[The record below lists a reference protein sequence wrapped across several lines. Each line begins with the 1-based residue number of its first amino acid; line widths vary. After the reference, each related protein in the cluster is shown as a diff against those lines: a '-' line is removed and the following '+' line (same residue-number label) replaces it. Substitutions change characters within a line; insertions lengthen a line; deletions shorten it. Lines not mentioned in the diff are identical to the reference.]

1 MPSPDKLFRLDPVE
15 TKITAPVSQF
25 QGLADAADR
34 SVANRS
40 LGRGLTAFSQAL
52 GSLAQ
57 FKKEDQVREDIKTA
71 KDAAVRGEVMPDVLP
86 VAEKAFQNIVDVN
99 TSADSLLSIDRFENG
114 AEFNSLVENPEI
126 PSSEKTKEMEASY
139 DDFYARAVQTIQ
151 SPEVRTDLRNKIN
164 LLKEKSYQKVYEAE
178 KTQRTLE
185 GINGISNI
193 IKDAVVFSEN
203 KQVPLTETFT
213 GKWIDN
219 VSKDLGVSH
228 PFIPENERKLLAF
241 QALTANPDV
250 IADPEIASNLLNEK
264 FNKNITYHNLYF
276 GKGDDAEEFRKI
288 YDKFLTNTV
297 AYSKKL
303 ADTEAAA
310 DLERIAVAKDLAKET
325 FLANPNMN
333 IEDLG
338 PALAASGLDL
348 GKVGTYLKGL
358 ITYRDLVTK
367 EQLGS
372 SNHNEVRDLALDGT
386 IKDKRSVDDYGIIGN
401 LSPDSIAKIKE
412 LVGEEN
418 TQRADNTKTYLKSTA
433 TIKSTLVG
441 LIKNN
446 LKSKNKDITAILAN
460 PNPSMADLSKLVV
473 GTTIDPDTLRIAF
486 NEINDL
492 VVKMEG
498 LAEFNAFKDAA
509 AEGAGGVSPQNIK
522 AFQAEM
528 QKQVEALADKV
539 NRDLSENQFSH
550 LDADPK
556 SSLNMPTAGADSIG
570 EFGVITTPSG
580 DPSKTVRTD
589 TLGSTKEVFD
599 FRTNEAQIQEKDIK
613 NKVII
618 KDATQ
623 GKTGGLTEWLTSFF
637 STSDKGTP
645 EIILKELIVDAPR
658 SPSEQKFLDT
668 LKAGKNPSKEY
679 KETIKDLTREELLE
693 TNLDAKARLE
703 RQDEAQQKPQ
713 ASDKTLTDASDKGR
727 GFFPDVPNE
736 RSDLRK
742 LQDTAQF
749 QDDRTI
755 LDVISFA
762 DLQNKAADLFGD
774 VMDSVFGDGEK
785 KEFPIDIDVSPL
797 PNFDTTLE
805 GESAKLA
812 IDRPDLS
819 EELKTM
825 VPKLIASDNVFEN
838 LQLLEK
844 HPYDQPFKPAANE
857 NFDTGPY
864 GIRRETANKILGTKF
879 KTDDKMNL
887 QQIKQVVDTF
897 KADVDKGLDVLE
909 AQSPTPFPPEL
920 RRAVFLSLY
929 NVGRAFKDG
938 KFIKAPNASKALA
951 EGDFKKALTELF
963 SKEKGITKSKGKYN
977 PGIYKRSIAIL
988 GLAEY
993 GINK

>member
-15 TKITAPVSQF
+15 TKITAPVSNF
-25 QGLADAADR
+25 QVLAETADR

-40 LGRGLTAFSQAL
+40 LGRGLSAFSQAL
-52 GSLAQ
+52 GGLAQ
-57 FKKEDQVREDIKTA
+57 FKKQEQIRDDIKTA
-71 KDAAVRGEVMPDVLP
+71 KDAAVRGEVMPNVLP
-86 VAEKAFQNIVDVN
+86 VAETAYQNIVDVN
-99 TSADSLLSIDRFENG
+99 TAADSLLSIDRFENG
-114 AEFNSLVENPEI
+114 EEFNTLVENPKI

-151 SPEVRTDLRNKIN
+151 SAEVRTDLRNKIN

-178 KTQRTLE
+178 KTQRILE
-185 GINGISNI
+185 GIHGISNI
-193 IKDAVVFSEN
+193 IKDAIVFSEN
-203 KQVPLTETFT
+203 TQVPLTETFT

-219 VSKDLGVSH
+219 ISKDLGVSH

-241 QALTANPDV
+241 QALTANSDV
-250 IADPEIASNLLNEK
+250 IADPQIAYNLLNQK

-276 GKGDDAEEFRKI
+276 GKGEDAEEFRKI
-288 YDKFLTNTV
+288 YDKFLTSTE
-297 AYSKKL
+297 AYSTKL
-303 ADTEAAA
+303 AATEEAA
-310 DLERIAVAKDLAKET
+310 DKERIAVAKDLAKET

-333 IEDLG
+333 VKNLG

-358 ITYRDLVTK
+358 VTYRDLVTK

-372 SNHNEVRDLALDGT
+372 NNHNEVRDLVLDGT
-386 IKDKRSVDDYGIIGN
+386 IKDKRSIDDYGIIGN

-418 TQRADNTKTYLKSTA
+418 KQRTDNTKTYLKSTA

-473 GTTIDPDTLRIAF
+473 GTTIDPDLLRISF

-509 AEGAGGVSPQNIK
+509 ADGPGGVSPQNIK

-528 QKQVEALADKV
+528 QKQVEALADKI
-539 NRDLSENQFSH
+539 NRGLTENQFSH
-550 LDADPK
+550 LDANPK
-556 SSLNMPTAGADSIG
+556 SSLNFPTAGAESIG
-570 EFGVITTPSG
+570 VATDEFGASVVTTPSG
-580 DPSKTVRTD
+580 DPSKTVRTNI
-589 TLGSTKEVFD
+589 LGSTKEVFD

-637 STSDKGTP
+637 STPDKGTP

-703 RQDEAQQKPQ
+703 RQDKAQQKRQ
-713 ASDKTLTDASDKGR
+713 SSDKTLD
-727 GFFPDVPNE
+727 
-736 RSDLRK
+736 
-742 LQDTAQF
+742 
-749 QDDRTI
+749 I
-755 LDVISFA
+755 ISFA

-785 KEFPIDIDVSPL
+785 KDFPIDIDISPL

-812 IDRPDLS
+812 VDRPDLAK
-819 EELKTM
+819 ELKTI
-825 VPKLIASDNVFEN
+825 VPKLIASDNIFEN
-838 LQLLEK
+838 LKLLEN
-844 HPYDQPFKPAANE
+844 HPSDQVFKPAKNE
-857 NFDTGPY
+857 TFDTGPF
-864 GIRRETANKILGTKF
+864 GITRATANEILGTKF
-879 KTDDKMNL
+879 KTGDRMNL
-887 QQIKQVVDTF
+887 QQTKQVIDTF
-897 KADVDKGLDVLE
+897 KADVDKGLDILE

-920 RRAVFLSLY
+920 RRAVFLGIY
-929 NVGRAFKDG
+929 NVGRKFENG

-951 EGDFKKALTELF
+951 EGDFKTALKELF
-963 SKEKGITKSKGKYN
+963 STEKGITKANKIYN
-977 PGIYKRSIAIL
+977 AGVHKRSIALL
-988 GLAEY
+988 GLAEH

>member
-71 KDAAVRGEVMPDVLP
+71 KDAAVRGEVMPNVLP
-86 VAEKAFQNIVDVN
+86 IAEKAFQNIVDVN

-178 KTQRTLE
+178 KIQRTLE

-193 IKDAVVFSEN
+193 IKDAIVFSEN
-203 KQVPLTETFT
+203 TQVPLTETFT
-213 GKWIDN
+213 GKWVDN

-241 QALTANPDV
+241 QALAANPDV
-250 IADPEIASNLLNEK
+250 IADPEVAYNLLNEK

-276 GKGDDAEEFRKI
+276 GKGEDAEEFRKI
-288 YDKFLTNTV
+288 YDKFLTSTE
-297 AYSKKL
+297 AYSTKL
-303 ADTEAAA
+303 AATEEAA
-310 DLERIAVAKDLAKET
+310 DKERIAVAKDLAKET

-333 IEDLG
+333 VKDLG

-358 ITYRDLVTK
+358 VTYRDLVTK

-372 SNHNEVRDLALDGT
+372 NNHNEVRDLALDGT

-446 LKSKNKDITAILAN
+446 LKSKNKDITAILAK

-693 TNLDAKARLE
+693 SNPDAKARLE
-703 RQDEAQQKPQ
+703 LQGETQKDI
-713 ASDKTLTDASDKGR
+713 SESL
-727 GFFPDVPNE
+727 
-736 RSDLRK
+736 
-742 LQDTAQF
+742 
-749 QDDRTI
+749 
-755 LDVISFA
+755 SFA

-774 VMDSVFGDGEK
+774 VMDSVFEDGEK

-844 HPYDQPFKPAANE
+844 HPYDQPFKRAKNE
-857 NFDTGPY
+857 KFDTGPY
-864 GIRRETANKILGTKF
+864 GITRETANKILGTKF
-879 KTDDKMNL
+879 KTGDKMNL

-897 KADVDKGLDVLE
+897 KADVDKGLDILE
-909 AQSPTPFPPEL
+909 AQSPTPFSPEL

-929 NVGRAFKDG
+929 NVGRGFKDG
-938 KFIKAPNASKALA
+938 KFIAAPNASKALA
-951 EGDFKKALTELF
+951 KGDFKTALKELF
-963 SKEKGITKSKGKYN
+963 SKEKGITKSKDPNTGRNIYN
-977 PGIYKRSIAIL
+977 PGIYKRSVALL
-988 GLAEY
+988 GLAEH